1 MAPAVIYKGKQMED
15 KKIKIKDFFFNKQK
29 EDLKMKSLVAY
40 LLMNVMYLLI
50 GSYIYTTGELTREV
64 LYKYFSIG
72 LIYLF
77 LANCI
82 VFLVILIKK
91 KYKKNIVHIGIALAI
106 VFAIISNIFAYDT
119 KIALEGCWG
128 RYEGLFS
135 VLYYLTLFLLCT
147 QVSKKYKKA
156 LVKTIL
162 ICGAIQAIY
171 AICQVFSLFNVKQYF
186 HTYRCY
192 DEYNNFI
199 GFGKEIWA
207 LGFTNNPNFLGAYM
221 LLCLSYSFGLLLDSK
236 KKSRNIIYALLSVLF
251 MFALLI
257 SNTSA
262 VVVGLGI
269 VLIYIFVYCLKYKYY
284 EKFLVI
290 FVIIL
295 STTCLVV
302 KLDKTTLVKDM
313 LKIGKETSEI
323 VKGNVDDMYGT
334 KRMYIWKETMKIV
347 PNYLLHG
354 VGIDSFHKA
363 FNGDSLKLYLPQKN
377 KTVIFDK
384 AHNEYLQLLVTQG
397 IFALAS
403 YLFVYGYTVYKGTKD
418 ALKKKE
424 IYLVLPV
431 IGYLVQAFF
440 NISVIEVAPIFYMAL
455 GLCCA
460 KEDEKKLLSEER
472 ESIQI

>member
-1 MAPAVIYKGKQMED
+1 MEN
-15 KKIKIKDFFFNKQK
+15 KKFKIIEFFKTKLKK
-29 EDLKMKSLVAY
+29 ELKMKNLVAY
-40 LLMNVMYLLI
+40 LYINLMYLLI
-50 GSYIYTTGELTREV
+50 GSYIYTTGKLTREV

-72 LIYLF
+72 LKYLF
-77 LANCI
+77 IANCI
-82 VFLVILIKK
+82 VFLVIIIKK

-106 VFAIISNIFAYDT
+106 VFAIISTIFAYDS

-135 VLYYLTLFLLCT
+135 ILYYLTLFLLST
-147 QVSKKYKKA
+147 QVSKKYKKI
-156 LVKTIL
+156 LVNVIL
-162 ICGAIQAIY
+162 ICGAVQAVY

-186 HTYRCY
+186 HIFRYY
-192 DEYNNFI
+192 DENNNFI
-199 GFGKEIWA
+199 GYGKEIWA
-207 LGFTNNPNFLGAYM
+207 LGFTNNPNFLGTYM
-221 LLCLSYSFGLLLDSK
+221 LLCISYSFGLFLDSK
-236 KKSRNIIYALLSVLF
+236 KKSKNIIYAALSILF

-269 VLIYIFVYCLKYKYY
+269 VLIYLFIYCLKYKYY

-290 FVIIL
+290 FAIIL
-295 STTCLVV
+295 STTCLTVA
-302 KLDKTTLVKDM
+302 LGKTTLVKDM
-313 LKIGKETSEI
+313 LKIGKETAEI
-323 VKGNVDDMYGT
+323 AKGNVDDMYGT

-354 VGIDSFHKA
+354 VGIDTFHKA

-377 KTVIFDK
+377 KTVIYDK

-403 YLFVYGYTVYKGTKD
+403 YLFVYGYAVYKGTKD
-418 ALKKKE
+418 AYKNKE
-424 IYLVLPV
+424 IFLVLPV

-440 NISVIEVAPIFYMAL
+440 NISVIEVAPILYMAL
-455 GLCCA
+455 GLCCG
-460 KEDEKKLLSEER
+460 KEPNEKGENV
-472 ESIQI
+472 